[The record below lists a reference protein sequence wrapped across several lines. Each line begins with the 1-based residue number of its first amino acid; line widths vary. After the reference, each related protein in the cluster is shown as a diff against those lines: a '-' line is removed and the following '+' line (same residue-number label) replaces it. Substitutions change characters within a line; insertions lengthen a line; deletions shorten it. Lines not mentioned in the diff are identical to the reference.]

1 MMNTLKKFITLTLL
15 TLVIQF
21 KKLTTTQKLMKL
33 KKITDQNYD
42 KYIITQE
49 FSKST

>member
-33 KKITDQNYD
+33 KKNYR
-42 KYIITQE
+42 
-49 FSKST
+49 SKL